1 MFLIN
6 VPVGLVA
13 LGMVFVFLHL
23 PSFGHASTRFD
34 WWGATLIVATLRTTA
49 PILLVALGGSF
60 TTRAGIFN
68 IGLEGQM
75 LLGAFFA
82 VIGTIAVVVI
92 GAFGLRGVVGGGRSG
107 GDGPEEAAAGG
118 SGRGAGRGVFRLVML
133 AALVLALQLAATGLR
148 I

>member
-1 MFLIN
+1 MHFSN
-6 VPVGLVA
+6 VLPDLDDDAATGVRGLPHRIGARGSALVA
-13 LGMVFVFLHL
+13 
-23 PSFGHASTRFD
+23 FGA
-34 WWGATLIVATLRTTA
+34 
-49 PILLVALGGSF
+49 LLVGAL
-60 TTRAGIFN
+60 AV
-68 IGLEGQM
+68 
-75 LLGAFFA
+75 LLGPVLDGAALQPVA
-82 VIGTIAVVVI
+82 VIGTITVVVI